1 MFYSQES
8 SVKWIISGI
17 GIHPYPTLSLVTET
31 DWSQLFS
38 YLSRYILTFNGYF
51 AGIQL
56 ENEKFEL
63 LTDQTRMISI
73 YIIKL
78 NNAVTFST
86 RKDCLLAF
94 SNPTIHWEVFE
105 ENWLSINSFSNQPFI
120 YDIQRIHSSAPCTL
134 TLNGIDIV
142 HKQWSSTL

>member
-1 MFYSQES
+1 M
-8 SVKWIISGI
+8 IISGI

-105 ENWLSINSFSNQPFI
+105 EKLVIN
-120 YDIQRIHSSAPCTL
+120 
-134 TLNGIDIV
+134 
-142 HKQWSSTL
+142 